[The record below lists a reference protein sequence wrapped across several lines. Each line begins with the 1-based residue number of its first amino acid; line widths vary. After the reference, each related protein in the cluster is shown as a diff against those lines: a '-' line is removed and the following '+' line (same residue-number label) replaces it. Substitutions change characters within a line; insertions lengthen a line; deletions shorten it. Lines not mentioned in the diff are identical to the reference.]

1 MKLRDLIVEARI
13 FQNNF
18 IRVGMVEEEFNRIF
32 SDSQVKPKIDFDTNG
47 MFVVLNNFQ
56 FADFENMKS
65 NDQFV
70 LVDNGVDNEIKNTRK
85 FYIEFIKAEETP
97 GTEESGSETDPNLTS
112 PPAETP
118 KPGA

>member
-1 MKLRDLIVEARI
+1 MKLRDLIAEARI

-18 IRVGMVEEEFNRIF
+18 IRVGMVEEEFSRIF
-32 SDSQVKPKIDFDTNG
+32 SDSQVTPKIDFDTNG

-85 FYIEFIKAEETP
+85 FYIEFIKAEETT
-97 GTEESGSETDPNLTS
+97 GADESGSEADPNLTA